1 MRVCV
6 HTHTCI
12 HTHRK
17 REIERERESV
27 CVCVC
32 GNAIRCREISARHDM
47 KFGRHKRGHAKN
59 VPSIVNKLV
68 LIVPRESGVFIDPP
82 PATLAL
88 SALTAALAL

>member
-1 MRVCV
+1 MCACVCT
-6 HTHTCI
+6 HTHVYT
-12 HTHRK
+12 HTQK
-17 REIERERESV
+17 ERERERERV

-32 GNAIRCREISARHDM
+32 GNAIRCRELSARHDM

-68 LIVPRESGVFIDPP
+68 LIVPRESGLFIDPP